1 MFWLLALPLLLLGG
15 AFAAAPFLRCAPK
28 AASQRSALLRALYRQ
43 RLAELDDEARTGLLE
58 AGEREEMEAEL
69 GQALLQDWTDA
80 AAGQAEADAEASGRA
95 QAGEEREMDATTAR
109 AAVHPASLG
118 RLRGA
123 EREAGAAVASTGKA
137 SAWEAAAKSG
147 QKEAGTTA
155 AKAGK
160 VRPVRGWAWL
170 IAGLAV
176 PLAATGLYLGL
187 GEPDAALLAEAPR
200 AMGLDPGKDRIELD
214 GWRALLGK
222 RVQVRPDEAGSW
234 FLLGHIYMTDQDYAA
249 AAAAFAKVHDLL
261 GDEAGIDVSW
271 LQARYLAA
279 DGRLDAEGAALA
291 ERILARTPNQSTAL
305 EILALDAYGRADFPA
320 AAALFNRALA
330 NPMDALRRRVLQGA
344 FDRARTQLDD
354 APAIEVAVS
363 TTAPPPAA
371 ATLFVV
377 ARPPGGGMPYAVV
390 RRPATV
396 LPTTI
401 RLDAA
406 VSMNPTR
413 PLSMAD
419 SVEVLARISLVGTAT
434 VHPGDWQWRSPAL
447 ALDEASMP
455 LALAAE
461 IRPPE

>member
-15 AFAAAPFLRCAPK
+15 AFVAAPFLRAAPK
-28 AASQRSALLRALYRQ
+28 AATQRSALVRTLYRQ

-58 AGEREEMEAEL
+58 AGEREEMEVEL

-80 AAGQAEADAEASGRA
+80 GASQAEAEAEASAQA
-95 QAGEEREMDATTAR
+95 QAGEERE
-109 AAVHPASLG
+109 
-118 RLRGA
+118 
-123 EREAGAAVASTGKA
+123 AGAAAARTGKA
-137 SAWEAAAKSG
+137 SAWKAAAKSG
-147 QKEAGTTA
+147 QKEAGA
-155 AKAGK
+155 AATKAGK
-160 VRPVRGWAWL
+160 VRGWAWL

-305 EILALDAYGRADFPA
+305 EILALDAYGQADFPA

-406 VSMNPTR
+406 VSMNPAR

>member
-15 AFAAAPFLRCAPK
+15 AFVAAPFLRGAPK
-28 AASQRSALLRALYRQ
+28 AATQRSALVRALYRQ
-43 RLAELDDEARTGLLE
+43 RLAELDDETRTGLLE

-80 AAGQAEADAEASGRA
+80 AAGQTENA
-95 QAGEEREMDATTAR
+95 
-109 AAVHPASLG
+109 
-118 RLRGA
+118 
-123 EREAGAAVASTGKA
+123 
-137 SAWEAAAKSG
+137 
-147 QKEAGTTA
+147 
-155 AKAGK
+155 
-160 VRPVRGWAWL
+160 RPVRGWAWL
-170 IAGLAV
+170 ITGLSV
-176 PLAATGLYLGL
+176 PLAATALYLGL

-344 FDRARTQLDD
+344 FDRARAQLDD

-371 ATLFVV
+371 ATLFVL

-406 VSMNPTR
+406 VSMNPAR